1 MLEFPSNLHPVKL
14 SMLSQLG
21 TAFCV
26 CKIPRRYHMCR
37 QSDFMERRPHLPTGP
52 TVFLRTVPGFSRGKA
67 SGSKSSYQ
75 VAVVPVM
82 GRLFSSGGLRS
93 AASSRRI

>member
-1 MLEFPSNLHPVKL
+1 MLEFPSNLRPVKL
-14 SMLSQLG
+14 SMLSELG
-21 TAFCV
+21 TTFYV
-26 CKIPRRYHMCR
+26 CTISYRYHICR
-37 QSDFMERRPHLPTGP
+37 QSDSMESRPHLPTGP
-52 TVFLRTVPGFSRGKA
+52 TVFLRTVPGFSRGNA